1 MCWPM
6 ARVLNAQRNI
16 GQSTFSA
23 TPHLAVDLRP
33 SGVGAGDV
41 YVSWTNFDLSHGIAY
56 IELIACQQNFRAR
69 QGCSKPITISG
80 GDPHT
85 QYFPIAVRA
94 HGGFSST
101 HLSLNFSVTNT
112 ASF

>member
-41 YVSWTNFDLSHGIAY
+41 YVSWTNFNLSPRIAY
-56 IELIACQQNFRAR
+56 IALIACQQTSRAR
-69 QGCSKPITISG
+69 PACPKPITISG
-80 GDPHT
+80 GQPPTHHYPHPPRPDRPLT
-85 QYFPIAVRA
+85 V
-94 HGGFSST
+94 T
-101 HLSLNFSVTNT
+101 HLRLK
-112 ASF
+112 